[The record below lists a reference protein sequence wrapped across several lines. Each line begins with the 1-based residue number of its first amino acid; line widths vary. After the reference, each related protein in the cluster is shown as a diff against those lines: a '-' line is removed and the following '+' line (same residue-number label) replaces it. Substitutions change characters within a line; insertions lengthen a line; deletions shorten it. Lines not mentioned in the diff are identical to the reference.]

1 MIVGCELSCCPCFQT
16 VRHPTLRTAQKRRKT
31 ASESGA
37 KLHISFLHK
46 SAGTNFYYFC
56 KKHVFRHNKSCKNVF
71 SRHTQTPVKLLKQAI
86 ILLLFSFGCA
96 LGLFAQERRVQN
108 KPYIDERRFHYGF
121 FVGLHDQSLNL
132 ANNGYI
138 APEGDAT
145 AGQQWVAQTDQTNFG
160 FSVGVLGEWR
170 MNRYLGLRIMPSLH
184 FGSRHITFRE
194 LSSGRTEVQDMKSCY
209 MGVPVNL
216 KIAAPRFN
224 NYRPYVVAGVAPM
237 YDLITSKQ
245 AKIRT
250 KPFNLMIEAGMG
262 CDLYMPFFKF
272 IPELKFC
279 FGLGNVLQKNRRD
292 ITDPSQLIY
301 TQSIDRATV
310 GMVILT
316 FYFE

>member
-1 MIVGCELSCCPCFQT
+1 M
-16 VRHPTLRTAQKRRKT
+16 
-31 ASESGA
+31 
-37 KLHISFLHK
+37 
-46 SAGTNFYYFC
+46 N
-56 KKHVFRHNKSCKNVF
+56 
-71 SRHTQTPVKLLKQAI
+71 KLLLAV
-86 ILLLFSFGCA
+86 LLWLSMLAVASG
-96 LGLFAQERRVQN
+96 QERRVQN

-121 FVGLHDQSLNL
+121 FVGVHDQ
-132 ANNGYI
+132 AMRIENNGYLPP
-138 APEGDAT
+138 ASDAM
-145 AGQQWVAQTDQTNFG
+145 AGQQWVAQADQANIG

-170 MNRYLGLRIMPSLH
+170 MSRYVSLRVLPSLH

-194 LSSGRTEVQDMKSCY
+194 LGTDHRESQDMKSCY
-209 MGVPVNL
+209 IGVPVDF
-216 KIAAPRFN
+216 KFSAPRFN

-245 AKIRT
+245 SKLKN
-250 KPFNLMIEAGMG
+250 KPFNLMLEAGMG

-301 TQSIDRATV
+301 TQSIDRISV
-310 GMVILT
+310 GMVMLT